1 LLENCRRLNVALT
14 RAKSKLIIIGS
25 MKFLSEMTTWKGKLS
40 TLLENRTYPI
50 TKPLI
55 DHILNEFKDIE
66 EVKDKEI
73 DSDDEFS

>member
-1 LLENCRRLNVALT
+1 
-14 RAKSKLIIIGS
+14 
-25 MKFLSEMTTWKGKLS
+25 MTTWKGKLS

-66 EVKDKEI
+66 EAANKEI